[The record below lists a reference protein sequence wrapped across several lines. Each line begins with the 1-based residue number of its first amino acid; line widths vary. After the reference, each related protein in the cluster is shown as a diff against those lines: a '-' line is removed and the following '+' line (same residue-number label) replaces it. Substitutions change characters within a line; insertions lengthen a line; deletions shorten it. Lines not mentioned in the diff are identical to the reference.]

1 MERLTIEERK
11 EIPTDCPNCGKT
23 FKNVYSKSA
32 HKGYCL
38 GLNDYESRSQE
49 AKDKMA
55 WSRGKILKSDEEIFC
70 EYSMCDTGYVK
81 NVLLVKGIK
90 EYKCEGCGI
99 TEWNGKEITME
110 LDHINGNNRD
120 NRLKNLRF
128 LCPNCH
134 SQTDTW
140 RGRNKVSQGKTKVSD
155 EILLAALNE
164 TSSIREALIKVGLAA
179 KGGNYSRCKRLLAR
193 V

>member
-1 MERLTIEERK
+1 VKRLTREERK
-11 EIPTDCPNCGKT
+11 NIPADCPNCGKT
-23 FKNVYSKSA
+23 FKNIYSMSS
-32 HKGYCL
+32 HKGHCL
-38 GLNDYESRSQE
+38 GISNTEHLNGVR
-49 AKDKMA
+49 A
-55 WSRGKILKSDEEIFC
+55 WSKGKILKPDEEVFC
-70 EYSMCDTGYVK
+70 NYSMCDTGYVK

-90 EYKCEGCGI
+90 EHKCEGCGI
-99 TEWNGKEITME
+99 TEWNGKKITME
-110 LDHINGNNRD
+110 LDHISGNNRD
-120 NRLKNLRF
+120 NRLENLRF

-155 EILLAALNE
+155 EKLIAALKNNK
-164 TSSIREALIKVGLAA
+164 SIRAALLEVGLAA